1 MKKIPISLI
10 LDDPAPRVH
19 VYWSHSTNGISGKGT
34 PLRPDVPNDF
44 LDEFCDVVER
54 ENLHGKFSIVPMAGC
69 QGDILNGF
77 PDYPD
82 AEISYW
88 LDTVKKR
95 LGGYFSFCPEML
107 THHKAVNLADG
118 TFYDCNEMEWAATQ
132 NREALAVYITKAIGM
147 LKEACIKAVGV
158 TSPWAF
164 GIEVE
169 DAYAAAISD
178 AVWNNWGEPFAWY
191 FLRSKVDEKDAGP
204 WLAFRENDRRCVAV
218 PATTHDMLWE
228 TIDMP
233 ASEVNDAV
241 LSSLADRIFTE
252 DGKHGSVADAIALGA
267 VPVILEHWQSL
278 FSNGNRTGL
287 HALSIAANRINR
299 YYGDAVEWMS
309 FEALAH
315 TVKD

>member
-19 VYWSHSTNGISGKGT
+19 VYWAHSPNGISGGGT

-44 LDEFCDVVER
+44 LDEFCDVVEK
-54 ENLHGKFSIVPMAGC
+54 ENLRGKFSVIPMAGC

-77 PDYPD
+77 PGYPD
-82 AEISYW
+82 AEIAYW

-107 THHKAVNLADG
+107 THHKAFNLADG
-118 TFYDCNEMEWAATQ
+118 SFYDCNEMEWAATQ
-132 NREALAVYITKAIGM
+132 NRETLGTYITKAIGM
-147 LKEACIKAVGV
+147 LKEAGIKATGV

-178 AVWNNWGEPFAWY
+178 AVWNNWHEPFAWY
-191 FLRSKVDEKDAGP
+191 FLRSKIDEKDSGP
-204 WLAFRENDRRCVAV
+204 WLAFRENERRCVAV
-218 PATTHDMLWE
+218 PATTHDMLWC
-228 TIDMP
+228 TIDLP

-252 DGKHGSVADAIALGA
+252 DGQHGAIADAIALGS

-278 FSNGNRTGL
+278 FSNGNCTGL
-287 HALSIAANRINR
+287 HALAIAANRINH

-309 FEALAH
+309 FEALAR